1 MDKLKSTPGNRL
13 VQRLEGRIS
22 RRPRLGL
29 TPKFYTRMGLTDPW
43 LGAAARSGLQAGM
56 SSDFTYLSAQPYYD
70 WLAGLDGVE
79 SSVMG
84 RQVVRERLSERMS
97 GSRTASR
104 RHDPTAL
111 FGPSAVGLGR
121 KARSFNLSD
130 LVLAEPWAPRVVE
143 ESNLEE
149 VGGKMV
155 RRRRAADEPR
165 RSGFFTRA
173 AAPVAAKPVTR
184 SAAAKRSERAPLPS
198 VFSAASMKAL
208 VPPPRAGS
216 AAAEVVERGEAVA
229 RAASVGLSARQ
240 SRVASARAA
249 QTRAAPERVGQAAP
263 VAHAAS
269 TPSAALIRK
278 LQQSLEL
285 LAEPEAFEA
294 LETFESLDLPAPTRA
309 VARRIAR
316 AAARPVDR
324 ASARLA
330 TSAAASNPAVRAAA
344 GLGLRA
350 PAVSFTSAPSQD
362 ADAQVVEAHQALRRR
377 ARPLRAVIA
386 EEVPDAALGVS
397 EIAAARVRPERA
409 RGLRP
414 VLGGNPSMTALNP
427 ELPVAPAAAEE
438 VAQPGVVSPAAER
451 RRAASAS
458 AWMSARAE
466 APAPEA
472 RLSASPVRG
481 VRAKAESAPS
491 RLSESPVRGLKSE
504 PSRAI
509 PAGQLG
515 VESVESAIVGL
526 APRATARVAEPS
538 AARPRLL
545 ARAAEGSLLTPAP
558 VAAPAEEAAPN
569 VISGWG
575 RQPQADAP
583 RAVSRAAARRAAPRD
598 EVVEEIAAQAARPK
612 AAATFRAARRGLVS
626 AAPSARSAAPFTAPP
641 ASAVST
647 VSNVRA
653 AAPRGASVLASSGRF
668 EPVSSVRADARAEVS
683 AVGTR
688 PSGASWASE
697 RAVAAPRGERSTL
710 RRVTPPSASEAVLI
724 RPDQPV
730 AQQEAASEQ
739 RIVKGWG
746 RAPKQS
752 VTPRVARAEAV
763 QAPDGRFMPASEL
776 NTQSVARRPR
786 AAAPA
791 AQAVRA
797 VAASELVLP
806 QAPQARVE
814 RDRAASAD
822 DLFDLGFGGED
833 RETRQRADRA
843 ERAERPS
850 SVAAAQGRAE
860 PRRVAAVSSVPAVV
874 PSSVASGPVVER
886 IGERLSG
893 AGWAN
898 ARLESVGAPDAARR
912 PSLLPRFSPPS
923 PVVLVARSEEEAAVM
938 VEEARRA
945 MPRAQV
951 SLDRRASGGS
961 ATSTAAMPR
970 ALRSVM
976 RSATL
981 SAAARAD
988 ESPVKGYSAL
998 RALLGGLGGVSAER
1012 APRGPAAYARVRAP
1026 ELTLPAPSPSVATT
1040 AATAS
1045 PGRAVVAVR
1054 APRAR
1059 APMTAWRGVAAARG
1073 ADGRFSA
1080 ARGPAARSFA
1090 AATPTRSADTQS
1102 VSAPPRFVSALSPS
1116 AFSFPEAAIEQAA
1129 EASPMLAS
1137 RPTDWAGARAE
1148 VASSTGFRGAY
1159 ASDDAPIMEA
1169 PRPTTRDTVAATALR
1184 GAFSEAGRVPGERV
1198 SNAAT
1203 AATAAPRNL
1212 PSALSSMT
1220 LPRANDEA
1228 AESVASGGATSGGQ
1242 PGVARAARN
1251 ARPDLYRTLGGL
1263 WSGAAMPELPAWAD
1277 RSVTPSRVRSVGE
1290 LIDGLVGARDPE
1302 QIIKVILQDGGRV
1315 RPSMG
1320 LPAPIVEVIQQ
1331 IRGQADRVEQ
1341 GAIRAAA
1348 QASAEGGTAAGAPL
1362 LRGRGRARASAK
1374 VVRGFTGLNRAA
1386 SSANAMQ
1393 GVGDDKMMKLVKK
1406 LQSLI
1411 HLAENQRGLSD
1422 AQRQVRLAAAD
1433 APSARAADG
1442 AGDKAASEAAAK
1454 QNVDIEALAREVLET
1469 VNRELELR
1477 RERRPE
1483 DSEGGSDVWW

>member
-43 LGAAARSGLQAGM
+43 LGAAARSGLQSVM

-70 WLAGLDGVE
+70 WLAGLDGVDN
-79 SSVMG
+79 SVMG

-97 GSRTASR
+97 GSATLAR

-111 FGPSAVGLGR
+111 AGPSVVGLGR

-130 LVLAEPWAPRVVE
+130 LVLAEPWAPPVAE

-173 AAPVAAKPVTR
+173 AAP
-184 SAAAKRSERAPLPS
+184 AAASARPRAAVSKRAERSPLPS

-208 VPPPRAGS
+208 AAPPRAGS
-216 AAAEVVERGEAVA
+216 AAAEVAERGEAAA
-229 RAASVGLSARQ
+229 RAVTPSLRRGPGQPRSASVG
-240 SRVASARAA
+240 ASAPA
-249 QTRAAPERVGQAAP
+249 
-263 VAHAAS
+263 
-269 TPSAALIRK
+269 AALIRK

-285 LAEPEAFEA
+285 LAEPLAPQAAEV
-294 LETFESLDLPAPTRA
+294 LESLDLPAPTRA
-309 VARRIAR
+309 AARRVAR

-330 TSAAASNPAVRAAA
+330 TSAAATSPAVRAAA

-350 PAVSFTSAPSQD
+350 PAVSFTSAPAQD
-362 ADAQVVEAHQALRRR
+362 ADAQVVEAQQALRRR

-397 EIAAARVRPERA
+397 EIAAARARPERA

-414 VLGGNPSMTALNP
+414 VLGANPSMTALNP
-427 ELPVAPAAAEE
+427 EPPASPVEEESLNPTAAA
-438 VAQPGVVSPAAER
+438 PR

-472 RLSASPVRG
+472 RLSASPVRR
-481 VRAKAESAPS
+481 VRAKAESAPA
-491 RLSESPVRGLKSE
+491 RLSESPVRGLARGLARE
-504 PSRAI
+504 LPREI
-509 PAGQLG
+509 PAGVLGLDSVQSAALG
-515 VESVESAIVGL
+515 VAPRSAARSVEPG
-526 APRATARVAEPS
+526 

-545 ARAAEGSLLTPAP
+545 PRAAEGSLLTPAP
-558 VAAPAEEAAPN
+558 AAQVAEEAAPN

-575 RQPQADAP
+575 RPAQSDAP
-583 RAVSRAAARRAAPRD
+583 RAASRAAARRAAPRD
-598 EVVEEIAAQAARPK
+598 EVVEEVAAQAVRPK
-612 AAATFRAARRGLVS
+612 AAATFRAARRGVAQVGSSPAMVAAPFVS
-626 AAPSARSAAPFTAPP
+626 AAPSS
-641 ASAVST
+641 VS
-647 VSNVRA
+647 SDRA
-653 AAPRGASVLASSGRF
+653 TAPRGASVLASSGRF
-668 EPVSSVRADARAEVS
+668 EPVSAVRAEGRAEVS
-683 AVGTR
+683 AVGVR

-730 AQQEAASEQ
+730 AEQEAASE
-739 RIVKGWG
+739 RRVVKGWG

-752 VTPRVARAEAV
+752 AAPRAARAEAV
-763 QAPDGRFMPASEL
+763 RAPDGRFMPASEL
-776 NTQSVARRPR
+776 PKQTAARRPR
-786 AAAPA
+786 VTAPA

-797 VAASELVLP
+797 AAAAELVLP
-806 QAPQARVE
+806 QAAPRVE
-814 RDRAASAD
+814 ATRAAAAD

-833 RETRQRADRA
+833 RESRLRAGRP
-843 ERAERPS
+843 EPRAERPS
-850 SVAAAQGRAE
+850 SVAAAQERAE
-860 PRRVAAVSSVPAVV
+860 PRRAAAAQERAEPRRAAAQSLAAP
-874 PSSVASGPVVER
+874 VASEPIVER
-886 IGERLSG
+886 LGERLSG
-893 AGWAN
+893 AGWAS
-898 ARLESVGAPDAARR
+898 ARLESVGAPDKARR
-912 PSLLPRFSPPS
+912 PSLVPRLSPPS
-923 PVVLVARSEEEAAVM
+923 PVVLVARSEEEAAAM

-945 MPRAQV
+945 MPGAQV
-951 SLDRRASGGS
+951 SMERRATGGV
-961 ATSTAAMPR
+961 ATSSSALPR
-970 ALRSVM
+970 ELRSVM

-981 SAAARAD
+981 SAASRAD
-988 ESPVKGYSAL
+988 ESPVKAYSAL
-998 RALLGGLGGVSAER
+998 RALLGGLDAPSAGR
-1012 APRGPAAYARVRAP
+1012 APSGPAAYARVRAP
-1026 ELTLPAPSPSVATT
+1026 ELTLPAPEQRPAAVATT
-1040 AATAS
+1040 TSAGAQTPTRS
-1045 PGRAVVAVR
+1045 VSVR

-1059 APMTAWRGVAAARG
+1059 APMTAWRGVTAARG

-1080 ARGPAARSFA
+1080 ARGPSARSFSA
-1090 AATPTRSADTQS
+1090 AAPARSAESQG
-1102 VSAPPRFVSALSPS
+1102 VAAAPPRFVSTLSPS
-1116 AFSFPEAAIEQAA
+1116 AFSFPEAAVDQPA
-1129 EASPMLAS
+1129 ESSPMLAS

-1148 VASSTGFRGAY
+1148 VGSSTAFRGAY
-1159 ASDDAPIMEA
+1159 APDDAPVFEA

-1203 AATAAPRNL
+1203 AATAAPRSL

-1220 LPRANDEA
+1220 LPRANDEMA
-1228 AESVASGGATSGGQ
+1228 ADGVASGGATAGGQ

-1341 GAIRAAA
+1341 GAVRAAAAA
-1348 QASAEGGTAAGAPL
+1348 QASAEGGAAASAPL
-1362 LRGRGRARASAK
+1362 LRGRGRSRSSAK

-1386 SSANAMQ
+1386 STANAMQ

-1411 HLAENQRGLSD
+1411 HLAENQRGLND

-1433 APSARAADG
+1433 APSARATDG
-1442 AGDKAASEAAAK
+1442 AGDKSAAEAAAK

>member
-29 TPKFYTRMGLTDPW
+29 TPKFFTRLGLSDPW
-43 LGAAARSGLQAGM
+43 LGAAARSGLQSGM

-70 WLAGLDGVE
+70 WLAGLDGVD
-79 SSVMG
+79 SSIMG

-111 FGPSAVGLGR
+111 AGPSAVGLGR

-130 LVLAEPWAPRVVE
+130 LVLAEPWAPPVVE

-173 AAPVAAKPVTR
+173 AAPVAAKSVTR
-184 SAAAKRSERAPLPS
+184 PAAVKRSERAPLPS

-208 VPPPRAGS
+208 VAPPRAGS

-229 RAASVGLSARQ
+229 RAANLGRSARPARSGQ
-240 SRVASARAA
+240 TAVAPAAKLGASA
-249 QTRAAPERVGQAAP
+249 
-263 VAHAAS
+263 
-269 TPSAALIRK
+269 PSAALIRK

-285 LAEPEAFEA
+285 LDEPQAFDA
-294 LETFESLDLPAPTRA
+294 LETLESLDLPAPTRA

-362 ADAQVVEAHQALRRR
+362 ADAQVVEAQQALRRR

-414 VLGGNPSMTALNP
+414 VLGANPSMTALNP
-427 ELPVAPAAAEE
+427 ELPVAPAAEE

-481 VRAKAESAPS
+481 VRAKAESAPA
-491 RLSESPVRGLKSE
+491 RLSESPVRGLIRSE
-504 PSRAI
+504 LPRAI

-515 VESVESAIVGL
+515 AESVESAVAGL
-526 APRATARVAEPS
+526 APRAAARVSEPS

-558 VAAPAEEAAPN
+558 VAAPAEEAASN

-598 EVVEEIAAQAARPK
+598 EVVEEVAAQAARPK

-626 AAPSARSAAPFTAPP
+626 AAPSARSAASFSAPS
-641 ASAVST
+641 AAAVST
-647 VSNVRA
+647 VSGVGA
-653 AAPRGASVLASSGRF
+653 SAPRGASVIASSGRF

-683 AVGTR
+683 AVGVR

-724 RPDQPV
+724 RADKPV
-730 AQQEAASEQ
+730 AEQEAASEQ

-752 VTPRVARAEAV
+752 AQPRVARAEAV
-763 QAPDGRFMPASEL
+763 RAPDGRFMPASEL
-776 NTQSVARRPR
+776 PKQTNPRR

-791 AQAVRA
+791 AKAVRA
-797 VAASELVLP
+797 VAAAELVLP
-806 QAPQARVE
+806 QAPPPRME
-814 RDRAASAD
+814 RERAAAD

-833 RETRQRADRA
+833 RETRLRADRV

-850 SVAAAQGRAE
+850 PVAAAQGRAE
-860 PRRVAAVSSVPAVV
+860 PRRSVAAASAPAVAV
-874 PSSVASGPVVER
+874 SDPIVER

-893 AGWAN
+893 AGWAS
-898 ARLESVGAPDAARR
+898 ARLESVGSPDAARR

-923 PVVLVARSEEEAAVM
+923 PVVLVARSEEEAAEL

-951 SLDRRASGGS
+951 SLDRRASGGA
-961 ATSTAAMPR
+961 ATSTAALPR
-970 ALRSVM
+970 ELRSVM

-998 RALLGGLGGVSAER
+998 RALMGSLSNLGAER
-1012 APRGPAAYARVRAP
+1012 APSGPAAYARVRAP
-1026 ELTLPAPSPSVATT
+1026 ELTLSAPSPS
-1040 AATAS
+1040 ATATPTAS
-1045 PGRAVVAVR
+1045 SAGRATVAVR

-1080 ARGPAARSFA
+1080 ARGPAARGFA
-1090 AATPTRSADTQS
+1090 SASPARSADTQS
-1102 VSAPPRFVSALSPS
+1102 VAAPPRLVSTLSPS
-1116 AFSFPEAAIEQAA
+1116 AFSFPEAAVEQAA
-1129 EASPMLAS
+1129 ESSSMGASPMLAS

-1148 VASSTGFRGAY
+1148 VGSSTSFRGAY

-1169 PRPTTRDTVAATALR
+1169 PRHTTRDTVAATALR

-1203 AATAAPRNL
+1203 AATSAPRNL

-1228 AESVASGGATSGGQ
+1228 PAESAASGGAVSSGQ

-1348 QASAEGGTAAGAPL
+1348 QASAEGGATAGAPL

-1386 SSANAMQ
+1386 STANAMQ

-1433 APSARAADG
+1433 APSARATDG
-1442 AGDKAASEAAAK
+1442 AGDKGAAEAAAK

>member
-29 TPKFYTRMGLTDPW
+29 TPKFFTRLGLSDPW
-43 LGAAARSGLQAGM
+43 LGAAARSGLQSGM

-79 SSVMG
+79 SSIMG

-97 GSRTASR
+97 GSATASR
-104 RHDPTAL
+104 RRDPTAL
-111 FGPSAVGLGR
+111 SGPSAVGLGR

-130 LVLAEPWAPRVVE
+130 LVLAEPWAPPVVE
-143 ESNLEE
+143 PSNLEE
-149 VGGKMV
+149 VDGKMV
-155 RRRRAADEPR
+155 RRRRAGDEPR

-173 AAPVAAKPVTR
+173 AAPVAAR
-184 SAAAKRSERAPLPS
+184 SVARPSVSKRSERAPLPS

-208 VPPPRAGS
+208 VAPPQAGS

-229 RAASVGLSARQ
+229 RAGRSVRPPRSGQRPPVAKLG
-240 SRVASARAA
+240 ASA
-249 QTRAAPERVGQAAP
+249 
-263 VAHAAS
+263 
-269 TPSAALIRK
+269 PSAALIRK

-285 LAEPEAFEA
+285 LDEPQAFEA
-294 LETFESLDLPAPTRA
+294 LETLESLDLPAPTRA

-362 ADAQVVEAHQALRRR
+362 ADSQVVEAQQALRRR

-386 EEVPDAALGVS
+386 EEVPDAVLGVS

-427 ELPVAPAAAEE
+427 ELPVAPVAEE
-438 VAQPGVVSPAAER
+438 GAQPGVVSPAAER

-481 VRAKAESAPS
+481 VRTKAESAPA
-491 RLSESPVRGLKSE
+491 RLSESPVRGLTRSDL
-504 PSRAI
+504 SRAI
-509 PAGQLG
+509 PAGRLG
-515 VESVESAIVGL
+515 AESVESAVVGL
-526 APRATARVAEPS
+526 APRAAARVTEPS

-545 ARAAEGSLLTPAP
+545 ARAADGSLLTPAP
-558 VAAPAEEAAPN
+558 AAAPVEEAAPN
-569 VISGWG
+569 VVSGWG
-575 RQPQADAP
+575 RPSQADAP
-583 RAVSRAAARRAAPRD
+583 RAVSRAAARRATPRD
-598 EVVEEIAAQAARPK
+598 EVVEEVAALAARPK

-626 AAPSARSAAPFTAPP
+626 STPSARSAAPFTAPS
-641 ASAVST
+641 AAAVST
-647 VSNVRA
+647 VSNVGA
-653 AAPRGASVLASSGRF
+653 SAPRGASVLASSGRF

-683 AVGTR
+683 AVGVR

-724 RPDQPV
+724 RPEQPV
-730 AQQEAASEQ
+730 AEQEAASEQ

-746 RAPKQS
+746 RAQKQS
-752 VTPRVARAEAV
+752 ATPRAARAEAV

-776 NTQSVARRPR
+776 RAQTSARRPR

-791 AQAVRA
+791 AKAVRGVA
-797 VAASELVLP
+797 VSELALP
-806 QAPQARVE
+806 QAPPARAE

-843 ERAERPS
+843 ERPS

-860 PRRVAAVSSVPAVV
+860 PRRGASVAAATSPTVV
-874 PSSVASGPVVER
+874 PSSAASGPIVER

-893 AGWAN
+893 AGWAS
-898 ARLESVGAPDAARR
+898 ARLESVGSPDAARR

-961 ATSTAAMPR
+961 ATSTTALPR
-970 ALRSVM
+970 ELRSVM

-998 RALLGGLGGVSAER
+998 RALMGGLSGLSAER
-1012 APRGPAAYARVRAP
+1012 APSGPAAYARVRAP
-1026 ELTLPAPSPSVATT
+1026 ELTLPAPSPGAPTTTT
-1040 AATAS
+1040 ASAG
-1045 PGRAVVAVR
+1045 GRATVAVR

-1080 ARGPAARSFA
+1080 ARGPAARGFA
-1090 AATPTRSADTQS
+1090 SASPGRSADTQS
-1102 VSAPPRFVSALSPS
+1102 VAAPPRYVSTLSPS
-1116 AFSFPEAAIEQAA
+1116 AFSFPEAAVEQAA
-1129 EASPMLAS
+1129 ESSSTGGSPMLAS

-1148 VASSTGFRGAY
+1148 VGSSTGFRGAY
-1159 ASDDAPIMEA
+1159 AADDAPVMEA
-1169 PRPTTRDTVAATALR
+1169 PRHTTRDTVAATALR

-1203 AATAAPRNL
+1203 AATSAPRNL

-1220 LPRANDEA
+1220 LPRVNEEA
-1228 AESVASGGATSGGQ
+1228 AVESVTTGGSTSSGQ

-1348 QASAEGGTAAGAPL
+1348 QASADGGATAGAPL
-1362 LRGRGRARASAK
+1362 LRGRGRARSSAK

-1386 SSANAMQ
+1386 STANAMQ

-1442 AGDKAASEAAAK
+1442 AGDKGAAEASAK